1 MWLSQWDYHSQI
13 IFPFVENAIFLKHN
27 RKYFKKRGSVLKLF
41 FPLLRPC
48 CWTSNHFIR
57 NVWQTLWCVYFQC
70 KFKINPNC
78 AIMNW
83 CMNLQCYGPII
94 VRMDSYGICGAC
106 SYITIQLYGIDLIW
120 HEIIM
125 ICGVMHVCLGYYE
138 LRYRKRWWVNIL
150 LSLPP
155 CIADLYILFVGLP

>member
-1 MWLSQWDYHSQI
+1 MLWSNYCMDRLIWHLWCMVIYSSSTI
-13 IFPFVENAIFLKHN
+13 ESIL
-27 RKYFKKRGSVLKLF
+27 RRGGSV
-41 FPLLRPC
+41 FPGG
-48 CWTSNHFIR
+48 WTSNHLIR
-57 NVWQTLWCVYFQC
+57 NVRQALWCVYFQC
-70 KFKINPNC
+70 KFKIVLNC

-83 CMNLQCYGPII
+83 YMNLQCYGPII